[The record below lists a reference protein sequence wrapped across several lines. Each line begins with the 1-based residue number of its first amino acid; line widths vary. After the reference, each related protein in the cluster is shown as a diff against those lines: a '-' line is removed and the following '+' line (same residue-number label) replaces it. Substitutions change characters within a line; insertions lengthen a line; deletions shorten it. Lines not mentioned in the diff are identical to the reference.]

1 MVVAKTQP
9 IKDIDTKDGLL
20 KKKNQINST
29 QKTFMIQPN
38 VIYVKQRV
46 SLK

>member
-9 IKDIDTKDGLL
+9 IKDIDTKDDLL

-29 QKTFMIQPN
+29 QKTFMIQTN

-46 SLK
+46 YLK